1 MTDKFS
7 KGEKNHKYKIDKK
20 QSKDGIHMDYPV
32 VFADNG
38 GLYAHAF
45 RYELLGDFPPSFYR
59 THTEEEIREAKE
71 VANKELDELLRRLN
85 EMRVEDGKIENI
97 SG

>member
-45 RYELLGDFPPSFYR
+45 RYELLGDFSAIVLPDAHRGRNPGSKR
-59 THTEEEIREAKE
+59 GGKQGIR
-71 VANKELDELLRRLN
+71 
-85 EMRVEDGKIENI
+85 
-97 SG
+97 

>member
-1 MTDKFS
+1 M
-7 KGEKNHKYKIDKK
+7 
-20 QSKDGIHMDYPV
+20 HM
-32 VFADNG
+32 
-38 GLYAHAF
+38 
-45 RYELLGDFPPSFYR
+45 LLGMSCWEIFPPSFYR